1 MVAPSGDIPAH
12 SGSLALFHETLAT
25 TRSVPDAIS
34 MQNEAVADLDRIEAP
49 ALSDH
54 DLTPEECMAL
64 ARSAAERIELGA
76 LERRGEGSFELL
88 WRDEHSEA
96 WLNTWWEPRDTGFHD
111 HGGSCVGVHVLEGR
125 ASSEALVVG
134 GGRRRVHTYGA
145 GESFSAPATGIHHV
159 DHERGAVTIHVY
171 SPPLGEIGHY
181 EVVDGE
187 LRRHAGRA
195 GRGLPTQPWALRS
208 ARRALTRGAG
218 ARLD

>member
-1 MVAPSGDIPAH
+1 
-12 SGSLALFHETLAT
+12 
-25 TRSVPDAIS
+25 
-34 MQNEAVADLDRIEAP
+34 MQNEAVTDLDRFEAP

-54 DLTPEECMAL
+54 DLTPEECIAL
-64 ARSAAERIELGA
+64 ARSAAERIDLGA
-76 LERRGEGSFELL
+76 LERGTEGSFELL

-134 GGRRRVHTYGA
+134 SGRRVQSYGA

-187 LRRHAGRA
+187 LRRY
-195 GRGLPTQPWALRS
+195 
-208 ARRALTRGAG
+208 AG
-218 ARLD
+218 APDEVSPPSPGLSAALECANELQAAARPSRGTR